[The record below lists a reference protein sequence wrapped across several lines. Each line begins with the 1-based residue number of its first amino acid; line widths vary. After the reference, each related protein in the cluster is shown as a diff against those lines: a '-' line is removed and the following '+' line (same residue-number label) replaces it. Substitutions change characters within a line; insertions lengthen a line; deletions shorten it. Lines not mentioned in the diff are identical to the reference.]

1 MKPTINLVIA
11 CGAALVANVASA
23 DDTNSTAQSAMPPV
37 SAQDFAWDASVANLK
52 EIRLAQFAEQTS
64 TNEDVKLFARH
75 MVHDHSIANR
85 RLAKMALTDSLNL
98 PDTNAF
104 YIVVNNEP
112 EKQATQLIDRD
123 TPESLLKKQQLAAHQ
138 LESFTGQN
146 FDQAYADAMVKDHVE
161 AIQLFE
167 NASEN
172 VTNDD
177 LKHFATKTLPTL
189 RHHYQMAQM
198 LQNNVGAMPTNNVPN
213 TNSATNSMPV
223 SPGTGM

>member
-52 EIRLAQFAEQTS
+52 EIRLAEFAEQTS
-64 TNEDVKLFARH
+64 TNDDVKLFARH
-75 MVHDHSIANR
+75 MIHDHSIANR

-112 EKQATQLIDRD
+112 EKPATQLIERD
-123 TPESLLKKQQLAAHQ
+123 TPESLLKKQQLAAQQ
-138 LESFTGQN
+138 LESFSGQS

-172 VTNDD
+172 VTNED
-177 LKHFATKTLPTL
+177 LKRFATKTLPTL

-198 LQNNVGAMPTNNVPN
+198 LQSNVGAMPTNNVPN
-213 TNSATNSMPV
+213 PATNSMPV